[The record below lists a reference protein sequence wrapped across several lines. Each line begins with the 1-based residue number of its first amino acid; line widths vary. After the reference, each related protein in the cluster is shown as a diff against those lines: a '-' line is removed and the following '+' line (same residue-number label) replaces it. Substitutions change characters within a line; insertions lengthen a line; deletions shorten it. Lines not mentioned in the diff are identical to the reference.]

1 MEGTNPL
8 TLALMILYSDTDY
21 VIDSSI
27 GPFTIHTILSHLYCH
42 YSSLVKAVGILSP
55 SCTILNDD
63 DTELYRRM
71 CTTTLVASNK
81 EDMFDLENDSVQVMS
96 ISHVISEVAE
106 VSLKHFHVCSL
117 N

>member
-1 MEGTNPL
+1 
-8 TLALMILYSDTDY
+8 MIVS
-21 VIDSSI
+21 IDFPI

-42 YSSLVKAVGILSP
+42 HSSLVNVVGILAP

-81 EDMFDLENDSVQVMS
+81 EDAFGSENDSVQVMP
-96 ISHVISEVAE
+96 IGHIISEVAE
-106 VSLKHFHVCSL
+106 VSL
-117 N
+117 